1 MVRLSRLGSY
11 KDVNREFKL
20 RVIRQTANA
29 RQRKILRYQA
39 IKSINELAVLKLE
52 YVFFRRK
59 KENMKRKRST
69 KLLPRKFE
77 PAVCRSRKREA

>member
-52 YVFFRRK
+52 YISILSTQERK
-59 KENMKRKRST
+59 YETKTFNENVAKKVRTCR
-69 KLLPRKFE
+69 LPFPE
-77 PAVCRSRKREA
+77 T